1 MEHSPTSATGTGWER
16 TQRALKR
23 TDQQMTRASVVLPV
37 LLVLRLVSGALAFDD
52 PDGFRG
58 FQWGATEEQLR
69 TNVGGWC
76 EDYLSADRWAG
87 DRHCKMELEIGGI
100 GVWARYTFR
109 ADKFVRVNLTF
120 SSKDFEH
127 LAAIFGERYGPPTS
141 TIDEPYKTQG
151 GLQSTN
157 RSLKWTGPT
166 VMITIQQYGGR
177 ITEGSASLGT
187 RADLQ
192 EASRLRKER
201 TKGAAKDL

>member
-1 MEHSPTSATGTGWER
+1 
-16 TQRALKR
+16 
-23 TDQQMTRASVVLPV
+23 MTRVSIVLPV
-37 LLVLRLVSGALAFDD
+37 LLVLTLINGASAFED

-58 FQWGATEEQLR
+58 LPWGASEEQMR

-76 EDYLSADRWAG
+76 EDYLSTDRWAG
-87 DRHCKMELEIGGI
+87 DRHCKIELAIGGI

-109 ADKFVRVNLTF
+109 ADKFVCVNLTF
-120 SSKDFEH
+120 PSKDFEQ
-127 LAAIFGERYGPPTS
+127 LVAIFVERYGPPTS
-141 TIDEPYKTQG
+141 TTDEPYKTQG

-157 RSLKWTGPT
+157 RSLKWTGRT
-166 VMITIQQYGGR
+166 MMITIQRYGGH

-192 EASRLRKER
+192 EGARLRKEQ